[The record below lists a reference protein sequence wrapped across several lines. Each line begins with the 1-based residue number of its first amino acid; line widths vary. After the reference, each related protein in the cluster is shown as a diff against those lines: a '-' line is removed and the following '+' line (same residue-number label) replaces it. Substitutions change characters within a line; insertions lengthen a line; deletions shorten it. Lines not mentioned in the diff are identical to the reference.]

1 MEQVPRGTLQLQQ
14 GTHWI
19 STYNRPLPNLYG
31 FTIYN
36 HLPISCDDSNVRNSK
51 AIHIDN
57 LSKPITRTLHRK
69 VVNVY
74 KSKDED
80 KVVTLQAWIGLIGL
94 QEFELPE

>member
-1 MEQVPRGTLQLQQ
+1 MQLQQ
-14 GTHWI
+14 ITHWV
-19 STYNRPLPNLYG
+19 SAYNRPLPVLNV
-31 FTIYN
+31 FTTYN
-36 HLPISCDDSNVRNSK
+36 HLPISCDDANVRNSN

-74 KSKDED
+74 KGKDKD

-94 QEFELPE
+94 QEFELSE